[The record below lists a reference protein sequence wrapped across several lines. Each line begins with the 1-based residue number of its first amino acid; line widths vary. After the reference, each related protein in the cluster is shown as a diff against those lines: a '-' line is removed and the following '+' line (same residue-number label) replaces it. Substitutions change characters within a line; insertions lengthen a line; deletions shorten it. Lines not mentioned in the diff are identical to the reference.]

1 VDFIVPSLS
10 AIPAEATNLSSSAL
24 NGASILVTFDFFYIE
39 GLSYLPKESWPALQ
53 NFQLWL
59 GNPVHHLF
67 TFSIEQLRSQITR
80 ENPKPLAGGQ
90 AKCVQ
95 IIFEYEITG
104 DAFAKGL
111 LSAN

>member
-1 VDFIVPSLS
+1 M
-10 AIPAEATNLSSSAL
+10 AL
-24 NGASILVTFDFFYIE
+24 QFWYIE
-39 GLSYLPKESWPALQ
+39 GLCYLPKESWPTLH

-59 GNPVHHLF
+59 GGTGRHLF

-80 ENPKPLAGGQ
+80 ENPKPLARGQ